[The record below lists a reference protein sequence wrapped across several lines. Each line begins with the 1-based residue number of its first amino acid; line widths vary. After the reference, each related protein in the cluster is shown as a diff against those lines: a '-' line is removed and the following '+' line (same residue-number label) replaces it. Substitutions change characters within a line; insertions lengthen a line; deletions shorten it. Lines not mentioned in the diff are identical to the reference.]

1 MKVYENREAFIPYS
15 RKDIIE
21 ICLEDGNLEK
31 GELQKFQD
39 FCLLLSAYY
48 HFKFHYTMEKLKENY
63 APFNP
68 DADTKSRTNYTT
80 AQLAEMEA
88 NVVAGFQ
95 TILEQA
101 NYAPVSQENLQK
113 AFQEASLIELKT
125 NVDFNDFD
133 QMVCY
138 YRGDTEKT
146 ISVKKFLK
154 KVDLKIDTFER
165 VALLIKCKKYDY
177 FKAKKVKI
185 KKLNFTPGQMY
196 IYLYKNIPEYDLEF
210 LFPNIKVSMTLKDRL
225 LLGVPAVGAAV
236 PLLLKTLPQ
245 LLLVIGVII
254 LIIFG
259 PNYAEKLNVRVNQE
273 DVKDVMRILLA
284 TFSLLVAV
292 GGFAFKQY
300 TTYKNKLIKFQKD
313 VTETLFF
320 KSLALNA
327 GVFQSLIDAAEE
339 EECKE
344 IILAYYHLLT
354 SERPLTPEQLDN
366 TIEEWMETKFDT
378 KIDFDIN
385 GPLNNLTKIKGK
397 IIKDGEDEISSPEIP
412 LLTYDEQGCCQIL
425 PLDDAKKLIDY
436 IWDNAFRYA

>member
-31 GELQKFQD
+31 AELQKFQD

-80 AQLAEMEA
+80 AQLGEMEA

-146 ISVKKFLK
+146 ISVKKILK

-165 VALLIKCKKYDY
+165 VALLIKCKKSDY

-185 KKLNFTPGQMY
+185 EKLNFTPGQMY

-259 PNYAEKLNVRVNQE
+259 PNYAAKLNVRANQE

-354 SERPLTPEQLDN
+354 SERPLTSEQLDN
-366 TIEEWMETKFDT
+366 KIEKWMETKFDT

>member
-1 MKVYENREAFIPYS
+1 MTVDENREAFIPYS

-31 GELQKFQD
+31 AELQKFYD

-80 AQLAEMEA
+80 AQLGEMEA
-88 NVVAGFQ
+88 NVVGGFQ

-138 YRGDTEKT
+138 YRGDTQKT
-146 ISVKKFLK
+146 ISVKKILK

-165 VALLIKCKKYDY
+165 VALLIKCKNSDY

-185 KKLNFTPGQMY
+185 EKLNFTPGQMY

-210 LFPNIKVSMTLKDRL
+210 LFPNIKVSMTWKDRL

-259 PNYAEKLNVRVNQE
+259 PNYAEKLNVRANQE

-366 TIEEWMETKFDT
+366 KIEEWMETKFDT

-397 IIKDGEDEISSPEIP
+397 IIKDGEDEINTPEIP
-412 LLTYDEQGCCQIL
+412 LLTYTQEGACQIL
-425 PLDDAKKLIDY
+425 PLDDAQKLIDY